1 MATLTKIT
9 PCLWFDTEGEEAATF
24 YTSVFE
30 NSRITS
36 VTHYGSAGPRPEGM
50 VLTVEF
56 ELDGQPFTALNGGP
70 DFSFNESLSLQVNCE
85 SQDEVDYFWAKL
97 AEGGEHGPCGWLKD
111 RYGLSWQIV
120 PRKLIELITDPDPE
134 RGQRAMKAML
144 SMGKID
150 IAEVE
155 RAADAA

>member
-24 YTSVFE
+24 YTGIFD

-56 ELDGQPFTALNGGP
+56 ELAGQPFTALNGGP
-70 DFSFNESLSLQVNCE
+70 EFSFNEALSLQVRCE
-85 SQDEVDYFWAKL
+85 SQGEVDYFWDKL
-97 AEGGEHGPCGWLKD
+97 VEDGEPGPCGWLKD
-111 RYGLSWQIV
+111 KFGLSWQVV
-120 PRKLIELITDPDPE
+120 PARLIELITDPDPE
-134 RGQRAMKAML
+134 RSQRAMKAMM